1 MGKHRSVSQYLQW
14 DTRCRWAYKLAR
26 RDHLEGLP
34 AAWTVQGLAFHTA
47 AQSFHE
53 SGDLMTIR
61 EVQRIYAEDYDRRI
75 AEAMER
81 QPDLTVWLRGGR
93 TTTQK
98 DIETRRVRGMSQ
110 LEEYIMYYAN
120 AGLTPLILDGR
131 PCVEMEV
138 RLNAGTFDVLG
149 YIDLVLV
156 DRAGTILIRDLK
168 TGDAPDWAFQLM
180 TYGYALEDTKGV
192 KAWWG
197 DFYSAK
203 QGGPS
208 TPISLVDISR
218 DDCVNWYQQMDAEET
233 AGHYRPTPGK
243 ACFTCDQ
250 KLNCQ
255 HAA

>member
-26 RDHLEGLP
+26 REHLEGLP
-34 AAWTVQGLAFHTA
+34 AAWTVQGLSFHTA

-61 EVQRIYAEDYDRRI
+61 EVQTVYAEDYDRRI
-75 AEAMER
+75 AECMDR
-81 QPDLTVWLRGGR
+81 QPDLSLWLRGGR

-110 LEEYIMYYAN
+110 LEEYILYYAN

-156 DRAGTILIRDLK
+156 DSTGTVLIRDLK
-168 TGDAPDWAFQLM
+168 TGAAPDWAFQLM
-180 TYGYALEDTKGV
+180 TYGYALEDTKGI

-208 TPISLVDISR
+208 TPISLIDISR

-243 ACFTCDQ
+243 GCFTCDQ

-255 HAA
+255 YAA